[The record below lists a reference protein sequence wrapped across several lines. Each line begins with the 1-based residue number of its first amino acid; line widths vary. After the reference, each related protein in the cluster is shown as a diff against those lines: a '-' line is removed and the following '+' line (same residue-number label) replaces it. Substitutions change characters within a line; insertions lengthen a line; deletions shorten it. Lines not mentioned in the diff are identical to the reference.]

1 MYVVFLG
8 CTSIFMQAVSLSNLA
23 LKCVGS
29 AVDAAAGDVLVVGGL
44 GGAVKVHPAQVLA
57 LKHIVILIE
66 NGESERKAVTFVS
79 ISVLNHGMI

>member
-1 MYVVFLG
+1 
-8 CTSIFMQAVSLSNLA
+8 MQAVILSNLA

-57 LKHIVILIE
+57 LKQTHRDFD
-66 NGESERKAVTFVS
+66 RKLLMKVKGKLTLVS